1 MADKTWL
8 FVPAKEKY
16 VRNFEKIEADHIIL
30 DLEDSLTEEQKEE
43 GLGLACEILQQYE
56 GKKSIYVRVNSGSR
70 MEVELKTL
78 QNYDFAGFMIPKF
91 EDVGVPEQ
99 FQNYINGKE
108 IIALIE
114 TVKGVIEIPQIAASP
129 LVHKLAFGAE
139 DFCRDLGFEAGEE
152 AAYFPRNQLVLYS
165 SYYKKYVLDGVCLDV
180 HNMEIFKKSYEK
192 TKRMGFHG
200 KLLIHPNQ
208 VKAVHE
214 YNDSVDVERLKYIVR
229 TFKDS
234 GEGVLFIDGEFYE
247 KPLIDKIEKYLE
259 EIMELKHCSCEGIE

>member
-8 FVPAKEKY
+8 FVPAKEKFLK
-16 VRNFEKIEADHIIL
+16 NLEKIEADYIIL
-30 DLEDSLTEEQKEE
+30 DLEDSLPVEQKEE
-43 GLGLACEILQQYE
+43 GLALTCKVLQQNKGE
-56 GKKSIYVRVNSGSR
+56 KSIYVRVNSGSR
-70 MEVELKTL
+70 MEMDLKTL
-78 QNYDFAGFMIPKF
+78 HSFDFAGFMIPKF
-91 EDVGVPEQ
+91 ESACVLKHFE
-99 FQNYINGKE
+99 NYINGKE

-129 LVHKLAFGAE
+129 MVHKLAFGAE
-139 DFCRDLGFEAGEE
+139 DFCRELGFEAGEE

-180 HNMEIFKKSYEK
+180 HNMDIFKRSYEK

-208 VKAVHE
+208 VKAVRE
-214 YNDSVDVERLKYIVR
+214 YHDSVDIERLRYIVR
-229 TFKDS
+229 TFKNS

-247 KPLIDKIEKYLE
+247 KPLIDKMEKYLRE
-259 EIMELKHCSCEGIE
+259 FSQD